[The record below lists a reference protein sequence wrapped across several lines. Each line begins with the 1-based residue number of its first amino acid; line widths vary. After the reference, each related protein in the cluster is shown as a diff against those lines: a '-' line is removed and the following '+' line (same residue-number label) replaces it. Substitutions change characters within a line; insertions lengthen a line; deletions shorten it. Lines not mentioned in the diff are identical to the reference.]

1 MRAGPACA
9 NAVGHTRCVRDEV
22 VGGSVVKMM
31 KLSSALALVA
41 MIPCIGGAQRPAAP
55 AARDM
60 VVRTMVGPRTMPA
73 MMMDA
78 ASMFL
83 GCTGELQLTDAQ
95 VTKLAAIA
103 RRAESRQAAI
113 RSRMDSAMT
122 VIRSGPDGA
131 AMPRDGAAAGGMMMT
146 MMRMPMTTDAERK
159 AQHEDDRDAFAV
171 LTPDQLATAWEMM
184 AKHHGMAPGKM

>member
-1 MRAGPACA
+1 
-9 NAVGHTRCVRDEV
+9 
-22 VGGSVVKMM
+22 
-31 KLSSALALVA
+31 
-41 MIPCIGGAQRPAAP
+41 
-55 AARDM
+55 
-60 VVRTMVGPRTMPA
+60 MPA

-146 MMRMPMTTDAERK
+146 MMRMPMATDAERK